1 MGDYYN
7 MKTRYYIEM
16 KAIKSKNPY
25 SMQSK
30 WFESVRKA
38 INWLKSSFD
47 FIDEEDIKIYLM
59 SATFDDLDDIMGDIE
74 QEKQLINGID
84 Y

>member
-1 MGDYYN
+1 MGDCYN

-30 WFESVRKA
+30 WFESARKA
-38 INWLKSSFD
+38 VNWLKASFD
-47 FIDEEDIKIYLM
+47 FIDDSDIQIYLM
-59 SATFDDLDDIMGDIE
+59 SATFDENDDMVGDIE
-74 QEKQLINGID
+74 QEKHLLLGEH